1 MSLQLHE
8 NSITFGKY
16 KGLTLKE
23 LLRDRKYCKWL
34 IDQKWFQQQYEFLY
48 NRIIC
53 HKPETYFIPE
63 IFLNQTNIDNFVVNY
78 KYFNFLPFDELK
90 IELSENEKICYEY
103 YIKIIES
110 IKSRLQENIDDCAI
124 NPYDIKTPSSW
135 LIKFEKKYNIS
146 RDIFKEFLVAHDLP
160 TITTI
165 IENVK
170 KQGNIEYKTNK
181 SYKIAQTNSK
191 EQEKFWEN
199 LLKQY
204 YLEDIYVQYKY
215 LNCFFDFLNI
225 KTNTVYE
232 CKLSLK
238 DFDKDQYNKYSS
250 IMNTYNIV
258 YLIGYDCIM
267 CMKNKI
273 IYTTNTEKYLSI
285 ISKEFK
291 IKGINNIE
299 EYFKKFI
306 LKY

>member
-1 MSLQLHE
+1 MSLQLDE

-34 IDQKWFQQQYEFLY
+34 LEQKWFQQQYEFLY
-48 NRIIC
+48 NKIKQ

-63 IFLNQTNIDNFVVNY
+63 KFLSQQSIPNFVDDY
-78 KYFNFLPFDELK
+78 KYFNFLPLNELK
-90 IELSENEKICYEY
+90 IELTENEKICYKY
-103 YIKIIES
+103 YTKIIDT
-110 IKSRLQENIDDCAI
+110 IKSKLQENISDCVS
-124 NPYDIKTPSSW
+124 NPYDVKTPSSW
-135 LIKFEKKYNIS
+135 LIKFEKKYSIS
-146 RDIFKEFLVAHDLP
+146 RDIFKEFLIANDLP
-160 TITTI
+160 TITSI
-165 IENVK
+165 IEDVK

-204 YLEDIYVQYKY
+204 YSEDIYVQYKY

-225 KTNTVYE
+225 KTNTLYE

-250 IMNTYNIV
+250 IMNTYNII
-258 YLIGYDCIM
+258 YLIGYDCVL

-273 IYTTNTEKYLSI
+273 LYTTNTEKYRNYFFSI
-285 ISKEFK
+285 DSNDFK
-291 IKGINNIE
+291 IKGINNIN
-299 EYFKKFI
+299 EYFTK
-306 LKY
+306 

>member
-1 MSLQLHE
+1 MSLQIEE

-34 IDQKWFQQQYEFLY
+34 TEQKWFQHQYEFLY
-48 NRIIC
+48 NRIVS
-53 HKPETYFIPE
+53 HKPETYFISE
-63 IFLNQTNIDNFVVNY
+63 KFLNKTNIDSFVVSY
-78 KYFNFLPFDELK
+78 KYFNFLPFAQVKLELT
-90 IELSENEKICYEY
+90 ETEKICYEY
-103 YIKIIES
+103 YINIINS
-110 IKSRLQENIDDCAI
+110 IKSKLQENIDNCVI

-146 RDIFKEFLVAHDLP
+146 RDILKEFLIAHNLP

-165 IENVK
+165 IEDVK

-199 LLKQY
+199 LLKNY
-204 YLEDIYVQYKY
+204 YSEHIYVQYKY

-225 KTNTVYE
+225 KTNTLYE

-250 IMNTYNIV
+250 IMNTYNII

-267 CMKNKI
+267 CMKNKV
-273 IYTTNTEKYLSI
+273 IYTTNIEKYNI

-291 IKGINNIE
+291 IKGINNIN
-299 EYFKKFI
+299 EYFKMNF
-306 LKY
+306 